1 MKGFKKREVTLIL
14 EFLKGSESFCFD
26 GIAIKAKYYG
36 HPTTKVVKKGQK
48 RELYLWA
55 LLMNPLIPSDSIS
68 I

>member
-1 MKGFKKREVTLIL
+1 MVQETGSDFDIRV
-14 EFLKGSESFCFD
+14 LKGSESFCFD
-26 GIAIKAKYYG
+26 GMAINAKYHG
-36 HPTTKVVKKGQK
+36 HPTKKGVKKGQK